1 MIKLLETVASMCG
14 VSEPVEEL
22 IYMIPIE
29 SVLQQQEDNS
39 NEKDVTLFNLVEPE
53 EDKDEQVVELVNYVE
68 PVVEVI
74 ESSNVDVIMN
84 KTTTRMGLLGQLVKA
99 MVGIE

>member
-29 SVLQQQEDNS
+29 SVLQHQDIS

-53 EDKDEQVVELVNYVE
+53 EYKDEQVVELVNYVE

-74 ESSNVDVIMN
+74 ESSNVDVIMD